1 MDTTTQVI
9 TILIILLALVVTVV
23 ATQFV
28 RRRRGALTLRPI
40 PSYDALPMM
49 VGAAVEADRPVHF
62 SLGGTGIGGNNTPLT
77 LATAEMFYQM
87 AHRAA
92 TGTTA
97 PILTVSDPSAL
108 PLTYSLLY
116 RAYASRNRAA
126 RFQGSSIRW
135 YPSGPRSLAFAAALT
150 GTLGDER
157 VQGNILVGSF
167 GPELALVLDAAARR
181 KQGTIAA
188 SIQLDGQAIAY
199 ALSDRPLIGE
209 EMFVAGAYLGDSATQ
224 RGSIAAIDVLRW
236 LLIAGILIATINTI
250 REPVADAVARF
261 LGGS

>member
-23 ATQFV
+23 ATQFI
-28 RRRRGALTLRPI
+28 RRRKGALTLRPI

-62 SLGGTGIGGNNTPLT
+62 SLGGTGIGGGNTLLT
-77 LATAEMFYQM
+77 LANAEMFYQM

-97 PILTVSDPSAL
+97 PIVTTSDTSTL
-108 PLTYSLLY
+108 PLTYNLLY
-116 RAYASRNRAA
+116 RAYASRNRVS
-126 RFQGSSIRW
+126 RFKSSSNRW
-135 YPSGPRSLAFAAALT
+135 YPAGPRSLAFAAALT
-150 GTLGDER
+150 ATIGDDR
-157 VQGNILVGSF
+157 VSGNILVGSF
-167 GPELALVLDAAARR
+167 GSELALVLDAAARR

-188 SIQLDGQAIAY
+188 SAQLDGQAIAY

-224 RGSIAAIDVLRW
+224 RGSVAAIDVLRW

-250 REPVADAVARF
+250 REPVAEAIGRL
-261 LGGS
+261 LGGG